1 MPKKE
6 LLFITVIGR
15 DSKGIVANISMLL
28 YKQNINILDISQKV
42 IEGFFVMSMLV
53 DVKDASVSMEKLRI
67 LLERLG
73 EEMKL
78 KIQAQHS
85 NVFNAMHRI

>member
-1 MPKKE
+1 MPKE
-6 LLFITVIGR
+6 LLFITVIGK

-28 YKQNINILDISQKV
+28 FKQNINILDISQKV

-53 DVKDASVSMEKLRI
+53 DGKGASVSMERLRAM
-67 LLERLG
+67 LEKLG
-73 EEMKL
+73 EKMKL
-78 KIQAQHS
+78 KIQVQHS